1 MDIETRRQSKTA
13 SENSEG
19 RPRYRQFFG
28 TTEIVPRT
36 RGASRRRPHAYAAP
50 PRTLAR
56 RVIARAKTGTGCRRA
71 AKRSVRPKTA
81 TTASEGVRD
90 LRRPR
95 PPPNT
100 RDRRTAERSTYLRS
114 RKGDPAGGRP
124 PPGLPTVPIAS
135 VHGRNSQT
143 ASGRP
148 AQLRTAVSRKRSE
161 MDAPVQWTAY
171 RKSTALYRMPSS
183 DRTCDV
189 IFRSKPFP
197 VIFQT
202 PISRKRSEMDG
213 RCQWRANRK
222 PRSAFRTV
230 TSDFGCDVT

>member
-1 MDIETRRQSKTA
+1 MDIETRRKSKTA
-13 SENSEG
+13 YENSEG
-19 RPRYRQFFG
+19 RPRYQQFFG

-36 RGASRRRPHAYAAP
+36 RGASRRRPPASATP

-56 RVIARAKTGTGCRRA
+56 EGNARAKTGTCCRRA
-71 AKRSVRPKTA
+71 AKRSVRPKAA

-100 RDRRTAERSTYLRS
+100 RDRRTAERSTHLRS

-124 PPGLPTVPIAS
+124 PPGLPTLPIAW

-143 ASGRP
+143 ATNRT
-148 AQLRTAVSRKRSE
+148 AELRIAVSRKRRE
-161 MDAPVQWTAY
+161 MDARVQRTAY
-171 RKSTALYRMPSS
+171 SKSTALYRMPRS

-197 VIFQT
+197 V
-202 PISRKRSEMDG
+202 KL
-213 RCQWRANRK
+213 
-222 PRSAFRTV
+222 
-230 TSDFGCDVT
+230 